1 MRSSRESARTS
12 APPVDSAW
20 DALRRMDPR
29 IPMSGGSSPHQG
41 RGRRV
46 SPRRVS
52 PFNIMLALL
61 VFAIAIVL
69 YIGNIIAV
77 NQLMRDIGEL
87 ETRHRRILQE
97 QEILRAQVNRM
108 SSLDR
113 IQKLA
118 EDQLQLK
125 IPTTAPL
132 WITVD
137 SSRIEDVE
145 QATAD
150 SERRF

>member
-1 MRSSRESARTS
+1 
-12 APPVDSAW
+12 
-20 DALRRMDPR
+20 
-29 IPMSGGSSPHQG
+29 
-41 RGRRV
+41 
-46 SPRRVS
+46 
-52 PFNIMLALL
+52 MLALL